1 MVTGNS
7 ALRPRILVLTS
18 TFPRWVG
25 DREPPFVFELSK
37 RLALHCDVYVV
48 APHAPD
54 AKQEEEI
61 GEIKVIRFKYFLT
74 NWQTLA
80 YRGGILANLK
90 RNRLNYLLV
99 PCFVLFEFIC
109 LWRLLRTTPID
120 VIHAHWLI
128 PQGFVAIVARACC
141 RKSPKIICTSHGG
154 DLFGLSGKF
163 LTGVKRFIISRI
175 DRFTVVSHAMRDYAY
190 ALTTRRDI
198 EVIPMGVD
206 LIDQF
211 TPTDTPRNTH
221 TILFV
226 GRLVEKKGVR
236 YLVLAME
243 EILKVHP
250 QASLLIVGDGPDK
263 TALENL
269 AEETGVAS
277 HIRFLGPLENNLLQ
291 EQYRQAT
298 IFAAPSVI
306 AKGGDQEGLGLVFVE
321 ALGCECAVVASD
333 LPAIRDVI
341 IDGVTGVT
349 CKQRDSADLANKV
362 ISLLDNPNL
371 RIMLGKA
378 GRRHV
383 VERFDWEIVARRYAE
398 LIPDRRD

>member
-1 MVTGNS
+1 MTGNS
-7 ALRPRILVLTS
+7 TLLPRILVLTS

-37 RLALHCDVYVV
+37 RLARNCDVYVM

-61 GEIKVIRFKYFLT
+61 GKIKVIRFKYCFT

-109 LWRLLRTTPID
+109 LWRLLRTTRID
-120 VIHAHWLI
+120 TIHAHWLI
-128 PQGFVAIVARACC
+128 PQGLVAIAARACS
-141 RKSPKIICTSHGG
+141 RQSPKIICTSHGG
-154 DLFGLSGKF
+154 DLFGLSGKL
-163 LTGVKRFIISRI
+163 LTAVKCAIINRV
-175 DRFTVVSHAMRDYAY
+175 DRLAVVSHAMRDYAY

-198 EVIPMGVD
+198 DVIPMGVD

-211 TPTDTPRNTH
+211 TPTEAPRNTH

-236 YLVLAME
+236 YLILAME

-250 QASLLIVGDGPDK
+250 QTNLLIVGDGPDK
-263 TALENL
+263 SALEEL
-269 AEETGVAS
+269 AKETGAAS

-291 EQYRQAT
+291 EQYRQAA

-333 LPAIRDVI
+333 LPAIRDII
-341 IDGVTGVT
+341 IDGVTGVI

-371 RIMLGKA
+371 RMMLAKA
-378 GRRHV
+378 GRCHV

-398 LIPDRRD
+398 LILDKRN